1 MKTSST
7 LTLALALLVSLFTL
21 HAPTAYAQGIR
32 VHTKAGKTVNYPT
45 ETFSHMSPVISGSP
59 NLSGIDVYKTDGSHD
74 NYKESDIIGITTYE
88 AATDE
93 VGTPQTT
100 IVPQTGGTV
109 SLGDLSVEFPAGTF
123 SGNTPTTLTEVKKG
137 FIDGDAE
144 LSTYYKV
151 KLSDGVRKSFKVSV
165 KMPQLPND
173 ENVKMQFAVMG
184 WAPSFGVECMVYRYM
199 DVTYIDGAYVAE
211 IPEMESPDDVDAI
224 DVWFGITKCDLMEE
238 AAARSLAESSGG
250 TDFKLYN
257 KAGNT
262 EEVTSFLSVLEDS
275 WIPNSIK
282 KLEELGYKK
291 PEGSVINCYL
301 RGATGIIENMF
312 GGKGSAG
319 WLAFS
324 PWDKKYST
332 FNLSYSHCE
341 THSENY
347 NKGSVIH
354 ELFHYYQQFYDKR
367 SSFKLR
373 YASKS
378 TPLILEEASSTWS
391 ERFYT
396 ETPSNVKDYAWLF
409 VPSMNPDYKDILD
422 LSKDDGIT
430 WGDRFGN
437 VGYGA
442 AALLEYLTKKCG
454 NEILLEMWEERKT
467 GDPYDTRDRIERIAN
482 KHGIDIFSQNGYHDF
497 IEMLGTY
504 NLYKEM
510 SFGNLVKLREEHDSI
525 GVLSREVKDTC
536 PLYHTNYVYGYGA
549 LVEELVIPMVEN
561 KVRLPWEDYAAG
573 IIEQTE
579 EGLTTWVYNDFETAP
594 LGVVKKG
601 DPLIIKPEWF
611 RNGGTRPRSF
621 YYVTIPDDF
630 KTTRERISRIVSRAF
645 FLNMPEKSITV
656 PSSPGTKSV
665 KFSSNYYDLS
675 FKTDADWLT
684 CFWSVTDSTLRVR
697 HETMPDNIESRKGV
711 IQVITSGDDGT
722 DVVLEELEVTQ
733 TTAFIDLS
741 ATDIKVDAKGGPKE
755 ISITSTNCSD
765 IKVSTESNFL
775 HPTISGN
782 TISVTIDPNT
792 SYDEREGAVIVSGV
806 MPVTGIKVERFI
818 SFTQAAAKSP
828 DIVDL
833 WNDGNISVYD
843 GSGENWVGIPGQTRK
858 YGDYLCYRSADT
870 KVERE
875 GTTRKETS
883 WTVELYI
890 DPKDNKSMS
899 HYEFLRG
906 SVTWL
911 CNEYW
916 TVKVDGKDVD
926 HHRETR
932 CSYNLKNLTNQ
943 NGLAFDSQVPENS
956 QLKLSHFVTDYSYEK
971 TLDGKSVT
979 TLTQADIDSKMVHTW
994 GDVTINLK
1002 LADGVPYL
1010 EVSRDTL
1017 YSDGSDYFEIAS
1029 YFKNEVVQS
1038 VEVTPEVNWITI
1050 ENPYPSDNGGTFY
1063 VKADANNSKAPRTGH
1078 INVTGTLP
1086 DGSKLTR
1093 TIVVY
1098 QEYDPLWDDD
1108 ITEQENQ
1115 KAELPTQD
1123 VLDALQQGG
1132 MPLYLGQNPPKLNG
1146 VYKMEPLK
1154 TIYEKSIDGEGSEDN
1169 GYVSSLVL
1177 LLTSNASHPANAMM
1191 SYYCELTSGTNLPA
1205 DDFYCYVSGDD
1216 NQFTLSNL
1224 TTVTYE
1230 GLFSYTIVTM
1240 ISGTLDDNQVRDF
1253 YFANVIIDEDGI
1265 IESISI
1271 GTDGDGISPTT
1282 NWNPGEEDDYDWE
1295 APRRA
1300 ILPHRK

>member
-1 MKTSST
+1 MKTNST
-7 LTLALALLVSLFTL
+7 LTIALALLASLFTL

-32 VHTKAGKTVNYPT
+32 VHTKAGKTVNYPA
-45 ETFSHMSPVISGSP
+45 ETFNHMSPVISGSP
-59 NLSGIDVYKTDGSHD
+59 NLSGINVYKTDGSYD
-74 NYKESDIIGITTYE
+74 NYKESDIVGITTYE

-151 KLSDGVRKSFKVSV
+151 KFSDGVRKSFKVSV

-173 ENVKMQFAVMG
+173 ENVKMQFAMMG

-211 IPEMESPDDVDAI
+211 IPEMESPDDAGAI

-238 AAARSLAESSGG
+238 ATARSLAESSGR

-262 EEVTSFLSVLEDS
+262 EEVTSFLSILEDS

-282 KLEELGYKK
+282 QLEELGYTK

-319 WLAFS
+319 WLTFS

-332 FNLSYSHCE
+332 FNLSYSHCK
-341 THSENY
+341 THNEDY

-454 NEILLEMWEERKT
+454 NKILLEMWEERKT

-497 IEMLGTY
+497 IEMLGTN

-525 GVLSREVKDTC
+525 GVLSREVKNTC

-573 IIEQTE
+573 IIEQTV

-601 DPLIIKPEWF
+601 SPLIIKPEWF

-645 FLNMPEKSITV
+645 FLNMPEKNITV
-656 PSSPGTKSV
+656 PSNPGTKGV

-733 TTAFIDLS
+733 TKTFIDLS
-741 ATDIKVDAKGGPKE
+741 TTDVKVDAKGGTKE

-818 SFTQAAAKSP
+818 SFTQAAIPSS
-828 DIVDL
+828 DIIAL
-833 WNDGNISVYD
+833 YNDGTVQVD
-843 GSGENWVGIPGQTRK
+843 GIWIDIPGKTLK
-858 YGDYLCYRSADT
+858 YGNYFLYRSSDT
-870 KVERE
+870 QIEKTKNTRTEFSWNVEF
-875 GTTRKETS
+875 
-883 WTVELYI
+883 YI
-890 DPKDNKSMS
+890 DPKDNKSMR
-899 HYEFLRG
+899 HYELISG

-911 CNEYW
+911 RNYYYTETDNE
-916 TVKVDGKDVD
+916 GKTTE
-926 HHRETR
+926 HQNTTR
-932 CSYNLKNLTNQ
+932 CSYNLKKLMTDD
-943 NGLAFDSQVPENS
+943 GLVFGSSSIIDGKQHV
-956 QLKLSHFVTDYSYEK
+956 LSDYVSDYSYQE
-971 TLDGKSVT
+971 TRDGKPVNT
-979 TLTQADIDSKMVHTW
+979 VTQADIADQPAYHLSVKVA
-994 GDVTINLK
+994 LQ
-1002 LADGVPYL
+1002 LAAGVPYL
-1010 EVSRDTL
+1010 EANRD
-1017 YSDGSDYFEIAS
+1017 SISHDGSDGFEIIGFTNNDAV
-1029 YFKNEVVQS
+1029 FDI
-1038 VEVTPEVNWITI
+1038 EVTTSADWLTI
-1050 ENPYPSDNGGTFY
+1050 ENFNQTEYGGNFY
-1063 VKADANNSKAPRTGH
+1063 LNNTVNNSKAPRTGYVY
-1078 INVTGTLP
+1078 ITGTLS

-1098 QEYDPLWDDD
+1098 QEYDPIWDDD

-1205 DDFYCYVSGDD
+1205 DDYYCYVSGDD

-1240 ISGTLDDNQVRDF
+1240 ISGTLDGNQVRDL

-1300 ILPHRK
+1300 TLRHRK